1 MSASE
6 SGRTWHGRLENA
18 LAHRASPWLLLAA
31 LAALFTWAY
40 ATHELNPG
48 DSLPAARRGWW
59 SWADQTKYIEA
70 AQMLAGGRVDAQG
83 YYYPLGYS
91 ALAAPFARVM
101 PTQPFFWPNL
111 ACVLIAA
118 ACAWRLARRWL
129 SRVATLACATAFIAL
144 HASLLRLTMVV
155 PWNTL
160 PTTAALIGGIL
171 LVLARRDGAA
181 VGWLA
186 LVAALTYWVRPSDA
200 ACFAPLLVFAVL
212 RLPSWAARGGWGVAG
227 VALIGA
233 SAGAMAWLNV
243 RTFGHWRTPYEQGS
257 FENIG
262 FLSYPILHKAYALL
276 VDGET
281 FFGEYGSALLWRY
294 PWLFLA
300 VPGAVFWVKRDG
312 AAAVACLAT
321 IGLNW
326 FLYFNY
332 NDFVP
337 SAVFR
342 FSLIHYISW
351 AFVPLAIAAT
361 AAAICGWRDRGVR
374 WAGLAAV
381 VLFAGAIGLKLKER
395 TLHVAVAAGE
405 VRALPPARPL
415 WVKFPGAKP
424 ESVTGWKLDE
434 RSLREA
440 FDYQVPYAPVPELRV
455 MLSENARG
463 LRLAPDGA
471 KVTAAPLVG
480 DFEWSWWP
488 RWRRL
493 APPRD

>member
-1 MSASE
+1 MNAIP
-6 SGRTWHGRLENA
+6 SGRGWSRRLEDA
-18 LAHRASPWLLLAA
+18 LAHRAAPWALLAA

-48 DSLPAARRGWW
+48 DLLPAARRGWW
-59 SWADQTKYIEA
+59 SWADQTKYVEA

-91 ALAAPFARVM
+91 ALAAPFVRVM
-101 PTQPFFWPNL
+101 PAHPFFWPDL
-111 ACVLIAA
+111 ACVLLTAA
-118 ACAWRLARRWL
+118 LAWRLARRWL
-129 SRVATLACATAFIAL
+129 SRVATLAWAAGFIVL
-144 HASLLRLTMVV
+144 HASLLRLTLVV

-160 PTTAALIGGIL
+160 PTTAALIGGML
-171 LVLARRDGAA
+171 LVFTRRDGAA

-200 ACFAPLLVFAVL
+200 ACLAPLLVFAVL
-212 RLPSWAARGGWGVAG
+212 RLPTWSARIGWGAAG
-227 VALIGA
+227 VALIA
-233 SAGAMAWLNV
+233 VSAGAMAWLNL

-262 FLSYPILHKAYALL
+262 FFSYPILHKAYALL

-312 AAAVACLAT
+312 WAAMACLAT
-321 IGLNW
+321 IALNG

-342 FSLIHYISW
+342 FSLIHYVSW
-351 AFVPLAIAAT
+351 AFVPLALAAT
-361 AAAICGWRDRGVR
+361 AAIVCGRRERAVR
-374 WAGLAAV
+374 WAGAV
-381 VLFAGAIGLKLKER
+381 AVALFALAIGVKLKER
-395 TLHVAVAAGE
+395 PLSAPVGPGE
-405 VRALPPARPL
+405 VRELPAVRPL
-415 WVKFPGAKP
+415 WVKFPGERQ
-424 ESVTGWKLDE
+424 ESGQVWRIDG
-434 RSLREA
+434 RALREA
-440 FDYQVPYAPVPELRV
+440 ADYQMPYAPVPDARV
-455 MLSENARG
+455 MLSDRARG
-463 LRLAPDGA
+463 RRLAADGA
-471 KVTAAPLVG
+471 LLGTTPQVG
-480 DFEWSWWP
+480 VYEWSWWP

-493 APPRD
+493 VPPRD